1 MVEDVTADVLRRHK
15 LYLFENIKKR
25 RHGTKHN
32 TVATRFRYLN
42 ALFNSSASA
51 LTQRLDKTIVEKGNV
66 VEFTAWCAA
75 RIAELYGPVLHHRFA
90 DKNTVFTWR
99 KDNALNSRGDKI
111 TIADKHPNVRLI
123 AICYF
128 DPFVGR

>member
-1 MVEDVTADVLRRHK
+1 MPHRRRDHA
-15 LYLFENIKKR
+15 
-25 RHGTKHN
+25 GS
-32 TVATRFRYLN
+32 
-42 ALFNSSASA
+42 NSRIHA
-51 LTQRLDKTIVEKGNV
+51 K
-66 VEFTAWCAA
+66 A